1 MTIFLILLPFGVFSL
16 LMVVTSADIALFTGA
31 AAGIAV
37 IAYDRIRGRQLKM
50 LGAGSVILF
59 AGLGGYLTL
68 IDAGLSTS
76 AIKLTVDAGV
86 LAIALVSLAIR
97 HPFTLQYA
105 REVVAP
111 ETAVLPGFIKANY
124 IITWAW
130 IACMLLMMFGN
141 VLMLYL
147 PSLPLWAG
155 IAIAFA
161 ARSTA
166 VYFTKWYPD
175 YHKAKLTPPV
185 GSANALSNS

>member
-1 MTIFLILLPFGVFSL
+1 MMIFLILLPFGVFSL
-16 LMVVTSADIALFTGA
+16 LMLLTSADMALFA
-31 AAGIAV
+31 AAGTGLAV
-37 IAYDRIRGRQLKM
+37 IAYDLVRGRQLKM
-50 LGAGSVILF
+50 LGAGSAVLF
-59 AGLGGYLTL
+59 LGLGFYLTL
-68 IDAGLSTS
+68 IDAGLSAS

-86 LAIALVSLAIR
+86 LAIALVSLAVR

-105 REVVAP
+105 REVVDA

-130 IACMLLMMFGN
+130 TACMLLMMTGN
-141 VLMLYL
+141 ILMIYL

-155 IAIAFA
+155 IAIAYA

-175 YHKAKLTPPV
+175 YHKAKFTPA
-185 GSANALSNS
+185 GSAGALSGS